1 MASVRTKVLAPNDPP
16 MGGQMMRTSVSGRPK
31 RPARSWRM
39 LKGVWVPVVTS
50 SLPSCQLAMQAWGS
64 IATCCT
70 AGMRKVSSTI
80 TWAAS
85 NPSAWSSGSGSA
97 V

>member
-1 MASVRTKVLAPNDPP
+1 
-16 MGGQMMRTSVSGRPK
+16 
-31 RPARSWRM
+31 M

-50 SLPSCQLAMQAWGS
+50 SLPSRQLAMQAWGS

-70 AGMRKVSSTI
+70 AGMWKVSSTI

-97 V
+97 VYGSPWGSPAVRIRKRWHTLVPSRGRRPK